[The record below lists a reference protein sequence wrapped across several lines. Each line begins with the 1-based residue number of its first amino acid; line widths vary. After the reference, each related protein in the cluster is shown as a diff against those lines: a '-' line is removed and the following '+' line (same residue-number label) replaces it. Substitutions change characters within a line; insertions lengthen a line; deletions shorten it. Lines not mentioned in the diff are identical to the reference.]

1 MAYGAYSLTAF
12 GVSGL
17 AHAFP
22 LEPMKILDDVNEF
35 VNQSLVEQS
44 GLFEDLAV
52 YLYRIPLL
60 SIPCE
65 PVVLGINERLPYFDA
80 VWSVAGIGPQYLS
93 FQLDDLI

>member
-22 LEPMKILDDVNEF
+22 LEPMKILDDVTELMQEGF
-35 VNQSLVEQS
+35 IQEG
-44 GLFEDLAV
+44 GLLEDFTIYFNPV
-52 YLYRIPLL
+52 TPFTF
-60 SIPCE
+60 PCE